1 MDYLPSQIIP
11 GTKEYY
17 LFRISRKSQA
27 IYLTLAL
34 LVVMVIA
41 SLPFI
46 YVDVSVSAPG
56 FVTTQYEQQS
66 LLAPSEGRV
75 LFSRIISNERVKKG
89 DTLLILDQEVL
100 DAQYIALSERQKE
113 NEESIHDLLA
123 LVKMDSMSLEGG
135 TISPATS
142 KYNSDFESFRR
153 QYLQHV
159 LQANKKL
166 VDYDRNKVLFH
177 QDVLAKSEYELTLFL
192 AREELAR
199 LGSMLQ
205 QKINVWQDD
214 LTARFIQQRAISAEI
229 RNLRDEMQRRYL
241 LSPMDGTILIS
252 TDVQVGSSLTA
263 NQRLG
268 ELSPDAE
275 LVVSAMVVPLNAGYL
290 HIGQEVKVQVDAY
303 NYNQWGL
310 LGGSVLEISDD
321 VLIDQLTNTPYYR
334 VYCKLLSDTL
344 THRNGAV
351 GRMKKGMTANVRFIQ
366 SRESLFT
373 LLVKRADS
381 WLNPSVNK
389 N

>member
-1 MDYLPSQIIP
+1 M
-11 GTKEYY
+11 
-17 LFRISRKSQA
+17 
-27 IYLTLAL
+27 
-34 LVVMVIA
+34 
-41 SLPFI
+41 
-46 YVDVSVSAPG
+46 
-56 FVTTQYEQQS
+56 
-66 LLAPSEGRV
+66 
-75 LFSRIISNERVKKG
+75 FSRIISNERVKKG

-123 LVKMDSMSLEGG
+123 LVKMDSMSLVGG

-142 KYNSDFESFRR
+142 KYSSDFESFRR

-229 RNLRDEMQRRYL
+229 SNLRDEMQRRYL

-252 TDVQVGSSLTA
+252 TDVQVGSSLIA

-290 HIGQEVKVQVDAY
+290 HVGQEVKVQVDAY